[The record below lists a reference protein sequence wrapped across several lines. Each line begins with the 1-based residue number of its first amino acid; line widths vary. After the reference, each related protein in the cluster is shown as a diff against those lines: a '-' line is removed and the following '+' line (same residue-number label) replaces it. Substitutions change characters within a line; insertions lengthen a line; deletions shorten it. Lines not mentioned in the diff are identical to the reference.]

1 MISVLLPCKSRIDL
15 FPQAYGSL
23 LVQMRDCDED
33 YEVIVVN
40 DNEFQSDTVGP
51 ILDRLGVKYIY
62 GPHKGSAF
70 AFKCAADA
78 ASGDKLLFI
87 NDDMFFFQPFIN
99 PMLKAY
105 DQGYFVVGAK
115 LLYENMTIQHAGMEF
130 LPQHGW
136 MSNHCF
142 RFQSE
147 NLPEANVFKEMPCVT
162 FSLTL
167 VNERLFHN
175 LEGFHPDFHGENYSD
190 TDFCLRA
197 LEAGKKICYQPES
210 AAIHYESATRG
221 HNLDVNLKTFKT
233 FQKKWV
239 DTGRIQR
246 LLKKRE
252 FIV

>member
-1 MISVLLPCKSRIDL
+1 MISILLPTKTRCDL
-15 FPQAYGSL
+15 IPSAYGSL
-23 LVQMRDCDED
+23 LVQMRDCKEE
-33 YEVIVVN
+33 YEIIVVN
-40 DNEFQSDTVGP
+40 DNKSPSIMHNLLDKLGIRYVDGP
-51 ILDRLGVKYIY
+51 CQ
-62 GPHKGSAF
+62 GSAA
-70 AFKCAADA
+70 AFQIAANLA
-78 ASGDKLLFI
+78 KGDKLLFY
-87 NDDMFFFQPFIN
+87 NDDIFAYQPFIN